1 MISAKLTPEQRL
13 QKAVIDIMANPR
25 YVALSGVLM
34 IGERKIADG
43 VPTACTNGRDE
54 FYGREFVE
62 SLNDRQLRFL
72 VLHEVYHKLYRHLT
86 TWRWMFD
93 KHQQAA
99 NMACVVGET
108 RIAMGD
114 GSYRLA
120 ENVRAGDVVS
130 TPFGPAP
137 VLAVRATD
145 NREVCQLDIHDG
157 SKLQCTPD
165 HRVLTERGYVE
176 VQQLAETAAVYVDA
190 RNGRIPTEEP
200 RDHTYQ
206 GYCTASRCNTPRRLP
221 PHEAVRYRGDSY
233 DGETEIIAQLGELV
247 AYGLGVLR
255 RLSGRGGDGHVP
267 AFSGQIPS
275 PRYVGDEYKLQLD
288 ALVGVAGHVLRTVGE
303 RQWEP
308 ILESG
313 GERIWNTTRA
323 GRYPAVG
330 EDTHPALRYTDGDY
344 PHSGTAWVSFPP
356 DTAHHG
362 LVTGVEGFE
371 PARVTARRL
380 TGTRRRVYDITTAA
394 QCFIAEGV
402 VVHNCD
408 YVINIKLVDD
418 NKDNFATMDG
428 PLSRGCLDEKYRGW
442 DSAKVFHDLMQNAEN
457 GGGGESGGKGG
468 EGQPGEGQPQGF
480 DKHDWE
486 GAQEMDSE
494 EQNALAREIDEA
506 IRQGAMMA
514 GKLGSGGDRSF
525 DDLLETKVDWR
536 EALREFITTTCTGS
550 DYSTWRRPN
559 RRYIGAGM
567 YMPSGISEQ
576 IGEIVIAPDMSGS
589 TFTPTMMRAIM
600 SEVKGIAETVNA
612 DAIRVLYWDT
622 EVCADE
628 RYEGDEI
635 KNLMG
640 TTKPMGGGGTVV
652 QCVPDYIAKH
662 QIKAQAVIVL
672 TDGYLGGGWGNWH
685 HPVLW
690 AVAGNK
696 SARPSVGTT
705 IHIEAHDL

>member
-34 IGERKIADG
+34 IGERKIVDG

-99 NMACVVGET
+99 NMAT
-108 RIAMGD
+108 
-114 GSYRLA
+114 
-120 ENVRAGDVVS
+120 
-130 TPFGPAP
+130 
-137 VLAVRATD
+137 
-145 NREVCQLDIHDG
+145 
-157 SKLQCTPD
+157 
-165 HRVLTERGYVE
+165 
-176 VQQLAETAAVYVDA
+176 
-190 RNGRIPTEEP
+190 
-200 RDHTYQ
+200 
-206 GYCTASRCNTPRRLP
+206 
-221 PHEAVRYRGDSY
+221 
-233 DGETEIIAQLGELV
+233 
-247 AYGLGVLR
+247 
-255 RLSGRGGDGHVP
+255 
-267 AFSGQIPS
+267 
-275 PRYVGDEYKLQLD
+275 
-288 ALVGVAGHVLRTVGE
+288 
-303 RQWEP
+303 
-308 ILESG
+308 
-313 GERIWNTTRA
+313 
-323 GRYPAVG
+323 
-330 EDTHPALRYTDGDY
+330 
-344 PHSGTAWVSFPP
+344 
-356 DTAHHG
+356 
-362 LVTGVEGFE
+362 
-371 PARVTARRL
+371 
-380 TGTRRRVYDITTAA
+380 
-394 QCFIAEGV
+394 
-402 VVHNCD
+402 D

-418 NKDNFATMDG
+418 NKDKFATMDG
-428 PLSRGCLDEKYRGW
+428 NLSRGCLDEKYRGW
-442 DSAKVFHDLMQNAEN
+442 DSAKVFHDLMQNAEESD
-457 GGGGESGGKGG
+457 GGGGA
-468 EGQPGEGQPQGF
+468 GQPGEGQPQGF
-480 DKHDWE
+480 DEHDWD
-486 GAQEMDSE
+486 GAQEMDPE

-525 DDLLETKVDWR
+525 DDLLETKIDWR

-672 TDGYLGGGWGNWH
+672 TDGYLGGDWGNWH